1 MPLVIIT
8 IIITFTILIVWT
20 YRSLG
25 DIETSKKVIYIIIEL
40 LVVFFATYITYGIS
54 KSSVEY
60 PNDEVIGHIQNT
72 LVPLFTGINGLFVM
86 PFFSRGLESVFQE
99 NMKNNQ
105 LIGRAILC
113 VGILLLLL
121 IFECGYMTTT
131 QQGILKI
138 MAGER

>member
-25 DIETSKKVIYIIIEL
+25 NIETSKKVIYIVIEL

-54 KSSVEY
+54 KTGVEY
-60 PNDEVIGHIQNT
+60 PNDEVIGYIQNT

-86 PFFSRGLESVFQE
+86 PFLSRGLESVFQE
-99 NMKNNQ
+99 DMKNNQ
-105 LIGRAILC
+105 LIGRTTLC
-113 VGILLLLL
+113 IGILFLLL

-131 QQGILKI
+131 QQGILRI